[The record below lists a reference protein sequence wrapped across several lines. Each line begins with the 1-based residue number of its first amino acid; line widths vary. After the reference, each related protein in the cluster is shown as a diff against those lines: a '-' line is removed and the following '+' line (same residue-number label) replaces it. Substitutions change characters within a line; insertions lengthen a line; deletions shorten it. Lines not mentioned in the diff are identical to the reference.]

1 MSYATAKQ
9 ISLSEIPV
17 IDIAPLVEG
26 ESGGRGKVAED
37 ILAAAQGVGF
47 FYVRNHGL
55 PPQVIADAMAASKE
69 FFAHPHEEKMTV
81 RINERHRGFL
91 RVGEAKMYETAK
103 ADLKESFVWGLD
115 VGEDDPDYL
124 AGSPMIGPNNWP
136 DFMPALRPVLNAFY
150 AESLDCGRHILRA
163 CAAGL
168 GLPEDTFD
176 ARYDKT
182 VSRASIIYYPPQDAA
197 MGERQFGVAPH
208 ADYGCLTL
216 LHQDAT
222 GGLQVRTGKGEWVMA
237 LPIEGTLVVNVGDL
251 LARWSNDRF
260 RSNPHRVVNSSGA
273 VRYSMAMFVDPN
285 FDTPIIPAV
294 DGGEPKYEPTTC
306 GEYILSR
313 YDESF
318 SYRQ

>member
-17 IDIAPLVEG
+17 IDIAPLVAG
-26 ESGGRGKVAED
+26 GSGGRGKVAED

-55 PPQVIADAMAASKE
+55 PPQIIADAMAASKE
-69 FFAHPHEEKMTV
+69 FFARPHEEKMTV

-124 AGSPMIGPNNWP
+124 AGSRMIGPNNWP

-150 AESLDCGRHILRA
+150 SESLDCGRLILRA
-163 CAAGL
+163 CATGL

-208 ADYGCLTL
+208 TDYGCLTL

-222 GGLQVRTGKGEWVMA
+222 GGLQVRTGKGEWVTA

-294 DGGEPKYEPTTC
+294 GGGEPKYEPTTC